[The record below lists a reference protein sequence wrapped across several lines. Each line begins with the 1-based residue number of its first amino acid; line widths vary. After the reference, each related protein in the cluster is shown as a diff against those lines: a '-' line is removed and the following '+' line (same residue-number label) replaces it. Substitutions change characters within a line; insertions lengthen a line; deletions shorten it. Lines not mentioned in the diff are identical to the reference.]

1 MNVTANTQM
10 RITARILVT
19 TALAVILAVLALAR
33 PATAETD
40 FPNRPIHVVLPYP
53 AGGIVDIV
61 TRIVTEKVQD
71 VLKQPVVVENKPG
84 ASGNLAWAQA
94 ARAAPDGYTWTFVS
108 PALFANPRMQ
118 SNVPFSDK
126 DFVPVGGTVYTPWM
140 FVSSPSVPVKT
151 LKEFVDYVHA
161 HPRELNWANGGT
173 GTTPHFNA
181 ALLFNATKIE
191 LVEVPYKGQPP
202 AILDLLANRVQ
213 FMPAS
218 PNLVLQYIQDGKM
231 TPLGV
236 VGKTRLPQLPDVPT
250 MAEAGYPETN
260 VASWYGYCVPKGTP
274 QEIVDK
280 IVAAFGVAVKDAT
293 VRSQLEKQITQVME
307 PKTAAELQAM
317 YAADAEKYAKII
329 QDANIHI
336 QE

>member
-1 MNVTANTQM
+1 M
-10 RITARILVT
+10 RITSRIFVT
-19 TALAVILAVLALAR
+19 AGLLLSAVAR
-33 PATAETD
+33 PAAAETD

-61 TRIVTEKVQD
+61 TRIVTEKLQTD
-71 VLKQPVVVENKPG
+71 LHQPVVVENKPG
-84 ASGNLAWAQA
+84 ANGNLAWAQA

-118 SNVPFSDK
+118 TNVPFSEK
-126 DFVPVGGTVYTPWM
+126 DFVPVGGVVYTPWM
-140 FVSSPSVPVKT
+140 FVASPAVPVKT
-151 LKEFVDYVHA
+151 MKELVDYAHA
-161 HPRELNWANGGT
+161 HPHELNWANGGT
-173 GTTPHFNA
+173 GTTLHLNA
-181 ALLFNATKIE
+181 ALLFNATKID

-202 AILDLLANRVQ
+202 ALLDLLANRVQ

-218 PNLVLQYIQDGKM
+218 PNLVLQYLQDGRM
-231 TPLGV
+231 TALGV
-236 VGKTRLPQLPDVPT
+236 VGKNRLPQLPNVPT

-260 VASWYGYCVPKGTP
+260 VVSWYGYCVPKGTP
-274 QEIVDK
+274 QEVVDK
-280 IVAAFGVAVKDAT
+280 IVAAFGVAVADAS

-307 PKTAAELQAM
+307 PTTSAELQAM

>member
-1 MNVTANTQM
+1 M
-10 RITARILVT
+10 RITSRIFVT
-19 TALAVILAVLALAR
+19 AGLLLSAVAR
-33 PATAETD
+33 PAAAETD

-61 TRIVTEKVQD
+61 TRIVTEKLQTD
-71 VLKQPVVVENKPG
+71 LHQPVVVENKPG
-84 ASGNLAWAQA
+84 ANGNLAWAQA

-118 SNVPFSDK
+118 TNVPFSEK
-126 DFVPVGGTVYTPWM
+126 DFVPVGGVVYTPWM
-140 FVSSPSVPVKT
+140 FVASPAVPVKT
-151 LKEFVDYVHA
+151 MKELVDYAHA
-161 HPRELNWANGGT
+161 HPHELNWANGGT
-173 GTTPHFNA
+173 GTTPHLNA
-181 ALLFNATKIE
+181 ALLFNATKID

-202 AILDLLANRVQ
+202 ALLDLLANRVQ

-218 PNLVLQYIQDGKM
+218 PNLVLQYLQDGRM
-231 TPLGV
+231 TALGV
-236 VGKTRLPQLPDVPT
+236 VGKNRLPQLPNVPT

-260 VASWYGYCVPKGTP
+260 VVSWYGYCVPKGTP

-280 IVAAFGVAVKDAT
+280 IVAAFGVAVADAS

-307 PKTAAELQAM
+307 PKTSAELQAM

>member
-1 MNVTANTQM
+1 M
-10 RITARILVT
+10 RITARIASI
-19 TALAVILAVLALAR
+19 TALTVLLAVVALAR

-40 FPNRPIHVVLPYP
+40 FPNRAIHVVLPYP

-118 SNVPFSDK
+118 SNVPYSDK

-140 FVSSPSVPVKT
+140 FVASPSVPVKT
-151 LKEFVDYVHA
+151 MKELVDYAHA
-161 HPRELNWANGGT
+161 HPHELNWANGGT

-236 VGKTRLPQLPDVPT
+236 VGKTRLAQLPDVPT

-260 VASWYGYCVPKGTP
+260 VASWYGYCVPKDTP

-280 IVAAFGVAVKDAT
+280 IVAAFGVAVKDPA

>member
-1 MNVTANTQM
+1 M
-10 RITARILVT
+10 RITSRIFVT
-19 TALAVILAVLALAR
+19 FTLLLAAIAG
-33 PATAETD
+33 PAAADTD

-61 TRIVTEKVQD
+61 TRIVTEKLQSD
-71 VLKQPVVVENKPG
+71 LHQPVVVENKPG
-84 ASGNLAWAQA
+84 ANGNLAWAQA

-118 SNVPFSDK
+118 ANVPFSEK
-126 DFVPVGGTVYTPWM
+126 DFVPVGGVVYTPWM
-140 FVSSPSVPVKT
+140 FVANPSVPVKT
-151 LKEFVDYVHA
+151 MKQLVDYAHA
-161 HPRELNWANGGT
+161 HPHELNWANGGT
-173 GTTPHFNA
+173 GTTPHLNA
-181 ALLFNATKIE
+181 AQLFNATKID

-202 AILDLLANRVQ
+202 ALLDLLANRVQ

-218 PNLVLQYIQDGKM
+218 PNLVLQYLQDGRM
-231 TPLGV
+231 TALGV
-236 VGKTRLPQLPDVPT
+236 VGKNRLPQLPNVPT

-260 VASWYGYCVPKGTP
+260 VVSWYGYCVPKGTP

-280 IVAAFGVAVKDAT
+280 IVAAFDVAIKDAS
-293 VRSQLEKQITQVME
+293 VRSQLEKQITEVME
-307 PKTAAELQAM
+307 PKTPAELQAM